1 MASSTD
7 ANAEIASIVSNNN
20 ANNLF
25 YYQYIN
31 LLLCKSIIG
40 LRKDLSTANSKIAGN
55 FITSLHYSRHQN

>member
-7 ANAEIASIVSNNN
+7 ANVEIASIVSNNN
-20 ANNLF
+20 ANNL

-31 LLLCKSIIG
+31 LLLCKSIVG

-55 FITSLHYSRHQN
+55 FITSLRYSRHQN